1 MIYKPHGEKAEIL
14 GRALRYVQSVPYR
27 VNARWL
33 FYRLLQDG
41 TYSGKGDYKN
51 RFLPLLTRAR
61 KAFYG
66 GWVPNSLADD
76 TREAVY
82 RGFGYADG
90 QDWLAGDVCRRGC
103 NLDRWAGQERY
114 VELWFEAEAMRGQ
127 FEYYTKH
134 VTLRP
139 FRGDPSLEFKWNI
152 AKHLEA
158 VVDAYGERPI
168 VILYF
173 GDLDPKGLQIPESAA
188 VDIEEWSNVA
198 FRLIR
203 CGLNPG
209 DELRYGL
216 PENPDKPGEYQW
228 EALGDDDAR
237 DLILD
242 NVAQHVDVGAMDAVG
257 DEESRVTKRFQAD
270 VQAMAARWA
279 KAGTQLQGGAVK

>member
-1 MIYKPHGEKAEIL
+1 MTYTPQAEKAETL
-14 GRALRYVQSVPYR
+14 ARALQYVQSVPYR
-27 VNARWL
+27 VSARWL

-41 TYSGKGDYKN
+41 TYPAKGDYKN

-61 KAFYG
+61 KAFYR
-66 GWVPNSLADD
+66 GWRPDSLADD
-76 TREAVY
+76 TRAAIY

-90 QDWLAGDVCRRGC
+90 RDWLLRGVYRQGC

-127 FEYYTKH
+127 FEHYTDH
-134 VTLRP
+134 ITLRP

-152 AKHLEA
+152 AKHFES
-158 VVDAYGERPI
+158 VVDAYGERPV

-188 VDIEEWSNVA
+188 VDVAEWSDVA
-198 FRLIR
+198 FRFIR

-216 PENPDKPGEYQW
+216 PENPDRPGEYQW

-237 DLILD
+237 GLILD
-242 NVAQHVDVGAMDAVG
+242 NVAQHVDVDAMDTVAD
-257 DEESRVTKRFQAD
+257 DEAEITERFQAD
-270 VQAMAARWA
+270 IEAMADRWA
-279 KAGTQLQGGAVK
+279 KEATQ